1 MVTLTK
7 RRSSR
12 TRDGRTRTHH
22 HRARWPV
29 GRSEEGRFLELLS
42 ARPLWHPVDLG
53 ILDVH
58 GAPGVAR
65 VDGEGPLGMPFQ
77 SFIPT
82 GSHEIVLR
90 APSGEETSLDVD
102 IVAGQT
108 RVIDAASL
116 RPRTPTRRAC
126 RDRPRPSRA
135 SRRRAQ
141 AARGRP
147 PAEALRVYRRIERD
161 FATSPRPPWCSS
173 PSASSRCDKDRR
185 RVRSPAFDGYLRRGG
200 PLSPEAYK
208 GRIDA
213 LHALG
218 KTAEERSAIETYL
231 AKYPDGFDREASR
244 SAWPS

>member
-1 MVTLTK
+1 M
-7 RRSSR
+7 
-12 TRDGRTRTHH
+12 
-22 HRARWPV
+22 AV
-29 GRSEEGRFLELLS
+29 GRNEEGRFLELLS

-116 RPRTPTRRAC
+116 LAAPRRGVRVETGPGRQELL
-126 RDRPRPSRA
+126 DD
-135 SRRRAQ
+135 
-141 AARGRP
+141 ARKQLEAGH

-161 FATSPRPPWCSS
+161 FATSPEATMVLVTIGKLEMRQGLP
-173 PSASSRCDKDRR
+173 ARALA
-185 RVRSPAFDGYLRRGG
+185 AFDGYLRRGG

-218 KTAEERSAIETYL
+218 KTAEERLAIETYL
-231 AKYPDGFDREASR
+231 AKYPDGFDREALKKRLALLSH
-244 SAWPS
+244 P